1 MRGGKHGKP
10 SFRFQRNTEATSTHT
25 LLFSAPK
32 ASSRP
37 AQLPD
42 LPFQPRWHGHC
53 QCTSTSSE
61 ERKGQSFLP
70 WQAVRASS
78 RDVRTWV
85 QVPEGNVYPEQN
97 KHTSPGSNVLRRD
110 ALSHFV
116 EINTKF
122 MSSQPRV
129 CLAHIRPRTSRAL
142 ALLQE
147 LGAWGSIPAQGL
159 LVSVGAV
166 LGGLR
171 PGHRRIG
178 VPQGGVRARWDG
190 ARASVPFIRSSRSAL
205 RRSNACDAFSRC
217 VLLPPGRPGPLG
229 NRRPPASLRVWVG
242 SEGGEVFKK

>member
-1 MRGGKHGKP
+1 MANLVCTLRYVLCGQNPAWEHKLLQGMRGGKHGKS

-37 AQLPD
+37 AQLPN
-42 LPFQPRWHGHC
+42 LPFQAQWHGHR
-53 QCTSTSSE
+53 QCTSTSPE

-78 RDVRTWV
+78 RAVTDTV
-85 QVPEGNVYPEQN
+85 QVLEGNVYPVQY

-129 CLAHIRPRTSRAL
+129 CLAHIRPRISAAL

-147 LGAWGSIPAQGL
+147 LEAWGSIPPHGFR
-159 LVSVGAV
+159 GC
-166 LGGLR
+166 
-171 PGHRRIG
+171 
-178 VPQGGVRARWDG
+178 W
-190 ARASVPFIRSSRSAL
+190 
-205 RRSNACDAFSRC
+205 
-217 VLLPPGRPGPLG
+217 
-229 NRRPPASLRVWVG
+229 
-242 SEGGEVFKK
+242 